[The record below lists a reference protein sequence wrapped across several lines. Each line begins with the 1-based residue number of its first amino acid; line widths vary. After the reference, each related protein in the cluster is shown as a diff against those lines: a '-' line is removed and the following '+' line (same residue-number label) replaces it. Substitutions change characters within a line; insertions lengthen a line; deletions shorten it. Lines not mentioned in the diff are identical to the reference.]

1 MEIENFNVEALVFV
15 LQQVQVQVMQV
26 LATFQQYF
34 ESENPFKRL

>member
-15 LQQVQVQVMQV
+15 LQQVQVMQV

-34 ESENPFKRL
+34 ESENPLKRL